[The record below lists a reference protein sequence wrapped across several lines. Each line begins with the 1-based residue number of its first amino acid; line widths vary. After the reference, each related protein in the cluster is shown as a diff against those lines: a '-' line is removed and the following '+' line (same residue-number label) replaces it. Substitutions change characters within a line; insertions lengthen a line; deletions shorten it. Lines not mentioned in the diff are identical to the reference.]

1 MDMFILLSAATRLG
15 YKWSG
20 ETLTASSQIQLAEI
34 KDYSNAGTYLV
45 ILLGK
50 YVWLM
55 REDNQKGRKN
65 LIKKKN
71 HFSPDFF
78 FFASYWQ
85 IVDYKEFNISKCETF
100 QVLEF
105 NIPCPLPFYFFF
117 FFWIARAC

>member
-1 MDMFILLSAATRLG
+1 MFILLSAATRLG

-20 ETLTASSQIQLAEI
+20 GTLTASSQIQLAEI

-65 LIKKKN
+65 LLKKKKT
-71 HFSPDFF
+71 FQSWFF
-78 FFASYWQ
+78 FCLLLT
-85 IVDYKEFNISKCETF
+85 DCG
-100 QVLEF
+100 L
-105 NIPCPLPFYFFF
+105 
-117 FFWIARAC
+117 